1 MNDMS
6 PARPADSALTA
17 LDEALVEAARAVI
30 RARYKENRHHIG
42 AAVRTASGRIYT
54 GVHLDTYVGRASVC
68 AEAIALGQAL
78 AQDDSPV
85 VAVASVRHPRPAE
98 STREI
103 GIVAPCGI
111 CREMIS
117 DFAPGARV
125 VVPGPLGAE
134 AHPIEA
140 LLPNKY
146 RRPA

>member
-1 MNDMS
+1 MNDMT
-6 PARPADSALTA
+6 PPRLPDSAMTA

-42 AAVRTASGRIYT
+42 AAVRTASGKVYSA
-54 GVHLDTYVGRASVC
+54 VHLDTYVGRASVC

-85 VAVASVRHPRPAE
+85 VAVASVRHPRPSE
-98 STREI
+98 KTREI

-125 VVPGPLGAE
+125 VVPGPAGPE
-134 AHPIEA
+134 CRSVED

-146 RRPA
+146 RRPG